1 MHVGTMLPKDFS
13 GIKDPSLLRVLY
25 VD

>member
-1 MHVGTMLPKDFS
+1 MHVGTMLS
-13 GIKDPSLLRVLY
+13 EELLGIRDPSLLRLLY